1 MLFLII
7 YSPGVDLYVEFEL
20 YSDNDGS
27 GATVVMVR
35 LVLSTVRFF
44 VHTGGALTAELLPHQ
59 IS

>member
-1 MLFLII
+1 M
-7 YSPGVDLYVEFEL
+7 DLYVEFEL